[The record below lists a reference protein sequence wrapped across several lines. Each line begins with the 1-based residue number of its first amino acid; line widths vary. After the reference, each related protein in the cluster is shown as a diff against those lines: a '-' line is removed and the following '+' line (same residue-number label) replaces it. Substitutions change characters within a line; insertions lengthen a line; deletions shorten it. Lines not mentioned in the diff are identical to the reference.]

1 MKNSKAR
8 SRIAIFGGLT
18 AVLTGAS
25 MRMKGSILGYIFL
38 GIATLFLGITIY
50 LLIKMHLEN
59 KVNKS

>member
-18 AVLTGAS
+18 AVLAGTS
-25 MRMKGSILGYIFL
+25 VRMKGSFLGYIFL
-38 GIATLFLGITIY
+38 GIATLFLRITIY

-59 KVNKS
+59 RENE